1 MNTERQS
8 YIINVYSKYWIN
20 AREKRYGF
28 VDYDKSLI
36 NHINKYLKKEHKL
49 LEVAVG
55 TGKPFIECFYNEGY
69 RNISGIDISPVLI
82 EKAKRLFPDV
92 SFKVGDAEDLPYKN
106 QSFDIVFCFHSTWY
120 FDNILKTIDEMI
132 RVTKVRGHL
141 FFDIINSN
149 YTNDSL
155 VTRIQKNNKVFE
167 YVIHYIKNIIKIIIC
182 RKDISWKIVKYFE
195 ATDPRILNNFLD
207 MKGIRYT
214 IFVRNND
221 DSIIKVNLNEAFEGF
236 SRLIYSI
243 EL

>member
-28 VDYDKSLI
+28 MDYDKSLI
-36 NHINKYLKKEHKL
+36 NHINKYIKKEYEL

-55 TGKPFIECFYNEGY
+55 TGKPFVEYFYNNNNL
-69 RNISGIDISPVLI
+69 NISGIDISPLLI
-82 EKAKRLFPDV
+82 EKAKCLFPDV
-92 SFKVGDAEDLPYKN
+92 SFKVGDAEALPYKN

-120 FDNILKTIDEMI
+120 FANILKAIEEMI
-132 RVTKVRGHL
+132 RVTKVRGHI

-149 YTNDSL
+149 YQNDSL
-155 VTRIQKNNKVFE
+155 VTKIQKSNKGFE
-167 YVIHYIKNIIKIIIC
+167 YLIHYIKNIIKIIIR
-182 RKDISWKIVKYFE
+182 RKDVSWRIVKYFE
-195 ATDPRILNNFLD
+195 ATDPRILNDFLD

-221 DSIIKVNLNEAFEGF
+221 DSIMQVNLNEAIEGY